1 MSQINNLNDIDEQSD
16 SESPQLQSSSV
27 LNFENNDDT
36 TEEVYET
43 DLTQDSV
50 KTYLAE
56 IGKNTLLK
64 QNEEKQLAMELEI
77 SEELSTIFSDSLDDI
92 TITKLID
99 WFNSMKKTF
108 LESKNSLDQLVKFH
122 NYNLNVFKLNL
133 SQVLSD
139 EKLIELINSPFTEE
153 FVAHLEADKNVKLE
167 IITTDIR
174 NLSVITRTIPK
185 DLVKKFDENKSSVIS
200 ESEYLKI
207 TDSLKNL
214 NEKGKNAIRKLTD
227 SNLRLVVSVAKKH
240 INRGLGILDLIQE
253 GNIGLLK
260 AIKKFD
266 YRRGF
271 KFSTY
276 ATWWIRQ
283 GITRAL
289 ADQSRTIRIPVHL
302 VESLNKVTR
311 IQRQLT
317 QEYNREPTIE
327 EISKA
332 SGLPKAKINT
342 VLSASSKPVSLA
354 ALIGDD
360 STTEIG
366 NLIEDKSSDA
376 PPDAVSKGMTRDE
389 INNLLENLST
399 REKLVIQLRFG
410 LSDGRNRTLEEIGK
424 MLGLT
429 RERIRQIEKK
439 AINKL
444 RGIDGIGYLRELIV

>member
-1 MSQINNLNDIDEQSD
+1 MSQINNLNEIDDQSD
-16 SESPQLQSSSV
+16 SDSTQLQTSSV
-27 LNFENNDDT
+27 LNFENNEDI
-36 TEEVYET
+36 TEDAYET

-64 QNEEKQLAMELEI
+64 QKEEKQLAMELEI
-77 SEELSTIFSDSLDDI
+77 SEELSAFFSDSLENVSV
-92 TITKLID
+92 TQLID
-99 WFNSMKKTF
+99 WFNLMKKTF

-122 NYNLNVFKLNL
+122 NYDINVFKLNL
-133 SQVLSD
+133 SQILSD

-153 FVAHLEADKNVKLE
+153 FVAHLEADKDVNLDS
-167 IITTDIR
+167 ITTDIR
-174 NLSVITRTIPK
+174 NLSVITRTIPS
-185 DLVKKFDENKSSVIS
+185 DLVKKFDETKSSVIS

-207 TDSLKNL
+207 IKSLNDL
-214 NEKGKNAIRKLTD
+214 NIKGKNAIKKLTD

-317 QEYNREPTIE
+317 QEYNREPTID

-360 STTEIG
+360 SPTEIG

-376 PPDAVSKGMTRDE
+376 PPEAVSKGMTRDE

-439 AINKL
+439 AITKL
-444 RGIDGIGYLRELIV
+444 RGIDGIGYLRELLV

>member
-1 MSQINNLNDIDEQSD
+1 MSQINNLNDIDDQSESD
-16 SESPQLQSSSV
+16 SPQIATNNV
-27 LNFENNDDT
+27 LNFESNEDLSD
-36 TEEVYET
+36 ESYET

-64 QNEEKQLAMELEI
+64 QDEEKQLAMELEI
-77 SEELSTIFSDSLDDI
+77 SEELSSTFSDSLTNISI
-92 TITKLID
+92 TQLID
-99 WFNSMKKTF
+99 WFNSLKKTF
-108 LESKNSLDQLVKFH
+108 LESKNSLNELVKFH
-122 NYNLNVFKLNL
+122 NYEIDAYNLNL

-139 EKLIELINSPFTEE
+139 NKLIEFINSPFTEE
-153 FVAHLEADKNVKLE
+153 FVEHLESDKNINIDSV
-167 IITTDIR
+167 TSDIR
-174 NLSVITRTIPK
+174 NLSIITRTIPLE
-185 DLVKKFDENKSSVIS
+185 LVNKFDESKPSVIS
-200 ESEYLKI
+200 ESEYLEI
-207 TDSLKNL
+207 IESLDNL
-214 NEKGKNAIRKLTD
+214 NIKGKNAIKKLTD

-360 STTEIG
+360 SPTEIG
-366 NLIEDKSSDA
+366 NLIEDKSNDA
-376 PPDAVSKGMTRDE
+376 PPEAVSKGMTRDE

-439 AINKL
+439 AITKL
-444 RGIDGIGYLRELIV
+444 RGIDGIGYLRELLV